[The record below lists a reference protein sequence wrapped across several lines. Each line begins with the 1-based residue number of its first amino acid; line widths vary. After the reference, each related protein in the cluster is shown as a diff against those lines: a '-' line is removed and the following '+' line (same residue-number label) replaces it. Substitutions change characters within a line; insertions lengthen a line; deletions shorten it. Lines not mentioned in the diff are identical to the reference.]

1 MQKKAVTWQRNN
13 EYAQMQEDYSII
25 KVTHIGNRGWLV
37 ILRLDWIGVWR
48 TVMMDE
54 DLVDPKGWVIMI
66 AKIREGGHLEEGE
79 RGYCPVGAKMG
90 FKYNSEEV
98 VK

>member
-1 MQKKAVTWQRNN
+1 MQKKVVTWQRNN
-13 EYAQMQEDYSII
+13 EYAEVQDYSII
-25 KVTHIGNRGWLV
+25 KVTHIEKSDWLV

>member
-1 MQKKAVTWQRNN
+1 
-13 EYAQMQEDYSII
+13 
-25 KVTHIGNRGWLV
+25 
-37 ILRLDWIGVWR
+37 
-48 TVMMDE
+48 
-54 DLVDPKGWVIMI
+54 MI

-79 RGYCPVGAKMG
+79 RGHCPVGAKMG